1 MNSPDLANLLP
12 RAEGAILA
20 AAVGDALGW
29 PQEVRWRRSRAT
41 AEFEPRFEFSP
52 WRRREGGQFAAHEIK
67 IEAGEYSDDTQ
78 LILALARAFRAEDQ
92 WWERWTSVELPFW
105 LLYERG
111 GGAATKHA
119 ARSWNKGK
127 PPWIDRD
134 SPRYFEAGGNGVA
147 MRVLPHCMRGA
158 SCDDFGSV
166 AVAVVRDGIAT
177 HGHPV
182 AHVGAL
188 AYAFALWRAFRWRQN
203 LDYGELISETRA
215 SVSTW
220 SRFPDYLPQEW
231 RDAAEQHFSGEHV
244 RAWTSSVD
252 QMVKLL
258 DLSQTAMGQ
267 GALSIDKETL
277 DSLGAFDRRTLGA
290 GTVTAA
296 GALFLASRY
305 ASRPSRGIVAGA
317 FCHGADTDTLASM
330 TGGLLG
336 AVNGA
341 DWIAGVAAKVQDHGL
356 LRSTASALLVPKP
369 AKTDGEASLTAVRR
383 FSRGLGGRSVGD
395 AVALPDG
402 RRGVVERLTDLPTK
416 TRNEIKSY
424 VFSTDD
430 GQTLH
435 ITKRRRKI
443 DRVSPRDTRGPN
455 RSIDAKTPIRK
466 EPQVAFAIEVGNLQ
480 DSLHF
485 YCDLI
490 GLTVVRKTAER
501 VILSGGVVLEV
512 ITASSEF
519 PERQLSL
526 PIKPSGSVQT
536 KIIILVGSSE
546 FSTLHRRMQRAA
558 PWVSR
563 MTTAGSL
570 QRFSCIDLDG
580 TLIEIREANG
590 KQ

>member
-1 MNSPDLANLLP
+1 MSSPDMATLLP

-29 PQEVRWRRSRAT
+29 PQEDRRRRSRST
-41 AEFEPRFEFSP
+41 VEFEPKFEFSP
-52 WRRREGGQFAAHEIK
+52 WWRREGGQFAAHELEIR
-67 IEAGEYSDDTQ
+67 AGEYSDDTQ
-78 LILALARAFRAEDQ
+78 LILALARAFRADEQ

-119 ARSWNKGK
+119 ARSWSRGK
-127 PPWIDRD
+127 PPWSEGD
-134 SPRYFEAGGNGVA
+134 STRYFDAGGNGVA

-158 SCDDFGSV
+158 SGDDFSPV
-166 AVAVVRDGIAT
+166 AIAVVRDGIAT

-188 AYAFALWRAFRWRQN
+188 AYAFALWRAFRSNRT
-203 LDYGELISETRA
+203 LGYGDLIAETRA
-215 SVSTW
+215 SFSTW
-220 SRFPDYLPQEW
+220 SRLPDELPEEW
-231 RDAAEQHFSGEHV
+231 RRAADRHFRGEYS
-244 RAWTSSVD
+244 RIWSATVD
-252 QMVKLL
+252 QMVEFLQ
-258 DLSQTAMGQ
+258 LSQTAIDQ
-267 GALSIDKETL
+267 GSLSIDRETL
-277 DSLGAFDRRTLGA
+277 ESLGAFERQTQGA

-336 AVNGA
+336 AVNGS
-341 DWIAGVAAKVQDHGL
+341 DWLAGVAAKVQDRDH
-356 LRSTASALLVPKP
+356 LRSTASALLVPND
-369 AKTDGEASLTAVRR
+369 AKAEEDASLRAVRR
-383 FSRGLGGRSVGD
+383 FSRGLGERRVGD

-402 RRGVVERLTDLPTK
+402 RRGVIERLYHLPTK

-424 VFSTDD
+424 VLRTDD

-435 ITKRRRKI
+435 ITKRRRKT
-443 DRVSPRDTRGPN
+443 DKVSARDSWAPK
-455 RSIDAKTPIRK
+455 RSIDGKTPFRK

-480 DSLHF
+480 KSLHF
-485 YCDLI
+485 YRDLI
-490 GLTVVRKTAER
+490 GLAVVRQTAER

-512 ITASSEF
+512 IKVDSDLPA
-519 PERQLSL
+519 RQLSL
-526 PIKPSGSVQT
+526 PIKPSGGAQT
-536 KIIILVGSSE
+536 RIIILVALAE
-546 FSTLHRRMQRAA
+546 FKALHKRMQRAA

-563 MTTAGSL
+563 MTTAGAL
-570 QRFSCIDLDG
+570 QRFSCIDLDD